1 MPTDA
6 LINVNGESVQALEI
20 LLLTTIM
27 MLLPSLIIMMTSFTR
42 YVVVFS
48 FLRSAMGT
56 QQTPPNMV
64 LVGMALILTLFTMS
78 PTLSAINEEAFQP
91 YQEEEITQEE
101 FFQRAQVPLKRF
113 MIRWTRVESMELYC
127 NMSGTPIPETE
138 EATQDLP
145 LTVIIPAFITSELKQ
160 AFFIG
165 FLLYIPFM
173 LIDMVVAST
182 LMSMGMVMLP
192 PSMISTPFKLL
203 LFILLDG
210 WQLLFSTLVRGFGL
224 GQGGRMDTSVVTRIM
239 REGVWVAIQLGGPM
253 LILSMAVGVLVAI
266 FQAVTQIHEQTLGF
280 ILKLIVV
287 ILVLLVGGGWMME
300 TLLDYTRGLFEL
312 MVGV

>member
-138 EATQDLP
+138 EAAQDLP
-145 LTVIIPAFITSELKQ
+145 LMVIIPAFITSELKQ

-210 WQLLFSTLVRGFGL
+210 WQLLFSTLARGFGL
-224 GQGGRMDTSVVTRIM
+224 G
-239 REGVWVAIQLGGPM
+239 
-253 LILSMAVGVLVAI
+253 
-266 FQAVTQIHEQTLGF
+266 
-280 ILKLIVV
+280 
-287 ILVLLVGGGWMME
+287 
-300 TLLDYTRGLFEL
+300 
-312 MVGV
+312 

>member
-113 MIRWTRVESMELYC
+113 MIRWTKVESMELYC
-127 NMSGTPIPETE
+127 NMSGTPIPESE
-138 EATQDLP
+138 EAAQNLP

-210 WQLLFSTLVRGFGL
+210 WQLLFSTLARGFGL
-224 GQGGRMDTSVVTRIM
+224 G
-239 REGVWVAIQLGGPM
+239 
-253 LILSMAVGVLVAI
+253 
-266 FQAVTQIHEQTLGF
+266 
-280 ILKLIVV
+280 
-287 ILVLLVGGGWMME
+287 
-300 TLLDYTRGLFEL
+300 
-312 MVGV
+312 

>member
-1 MPTDA
+1 MPVDSI
-6 LINVNGESVQALEI
+6 INVNGDSVQALDI
-20 LLLTTIM
+20 TLLLVIIA
-27 MLLPSLIIMMTSFTR
+27 LLPTLVVMMTSFTR
-42 YVVVFS
+42 YVISFS
-48 FLRSAMGT
+48 FLRTAMGT

-224 GQGGRMDTSVVTRIM
+224 G
-239 REGVWVAIQLGGPM
+239 
-253 LILSMAVGVLVAI
+253 
-266 FQAVTQIHEQTLGF
+266 
-280 ILKLIVV
+280 
-287 ILVLLVGGGWMME
+287 
-300 TLLDYTRGLFEL
+300 
-312 MVGV
+312 

>member
-138 EATQDLP
+138 EASQDLP
-145 LTVIIPAFITSELKQ
+145 LMVIIPAFITSELKQ

-210 WQLLFSTLVRGFGL
+210 WQLLFSTLAQGFGL
-224 GQGGRMDTSVVTRIM
+224 G
-239 REGVWVAIQLGGPM
+239 
-253 LILSMAVGVLVAI
+253 
-266 FQAVTQIHEQTLGF
+266 
-280 ILKLIVV
+280 
-287 ILVLLVGGGWMME
+287 
-300 TLLDYTRGLFEL
+300 
-312 MVGV
+312 